1 MTTKRAAIY
10 LRISLDSAGDGLAVD
25 RQRQDCESIAKTRGW
40 AVTETYTDN
49 SVSASKRTV
58 RRPEYD
64 RMVVDFQ
71 AGEFDALICYDLDR
85 LTRQPR
91 QLEDWIDAAEV
102 RGLLLVTA
110 NGEADLTT
118 DGGRMYARIKAS
130 VARAEVERKSARQ
143 IRAAQQR
150 ADLGNVPKGPRL
162 NGYETDGTIVPAEAE
177 QVREMFTSFSAG
189 NSLYSIAADL
199 ERRGVAS
206 RRGDKWRPSSIRTTL
221 TNPRYAGRASYKG
234 VTTGKAG
241 QWLPIVDEAIFDSVQ
256 AILNDPRRIRNRIG
270 TDRKHLGAGL
280 FLCGVCGKKVQ
291 TNGTRYWCR
300 VGGHI
305 TRSMAP
311 IDEMVNTLVRA
322 RIASPDFGSLL
333 VQPDDVRGKLLDDEA
348 AILRARLATIEN
360 DYDVGVIDGRRYA
373 VASEKVRAELA
384 VTESAR
390 VRSAAGVTLDLIAKA
405 SDRPGAFDA
414 APLGVQRVLIDALM
428 SVTLLPVKQGIK
440 GFNPDTVTIDWRRPQ

>member
-25 RQRQDCESIAKTRGW
+25 RQRQDCEAIAKTRGW
-40 AVTETYTDN
+40 TVTETYTDN

-64 RMVVDFQ
+64 RMVADFN

-162 NGYETDGTIVPAEAE
+162 NGYETDGTIVPVEAE
-177 QVREMFTSFSAG
+177 QVREIFTSFSAG

-256 AILNDPRRIRNRIG
+256 AILKDPRRIKNRIG

-280 FLCGVCGKKVQ
+280 FLCGICGNKVQ

-322 RIASPDFGSLL
+322 RIASPDFASLL
-333 VQPDDVRGKLLDDEA
+333 VQPDDARGKLLDDAA

-360 DYDVGVIDGRRYA
+360 DYDAGVIDGRRYA

-405 SDRPGAFDA
+405 TDRPGAFDA

-428 SVTLLPVKQGIK
+428 SATLLPVKQGVK
-440 GFNPDTVTIDWRRPQ
+440 GFNPDTVTIEWRRQ